1 MARGSR
7 RFHRCVQRHYPGW
20 RSAARRV
27 AKLLTARLTSM
38 RARTT
43 GRLGTAASAARRAAV
58 GVTASVADRCFG
70 GISQA
75 KSREAAAL
83 LGRDTACSAAVGL
96 P

>member
-1 MARGSR
+1 MARLTFIR
-7 RFHRCVQRHYPGW
+7 TRT
-20 RSAARRV
+20 
-27 AKLLTARLTSM
+27 TARL
-38 RARTT
+38 RP
-43 GRLGTAASAARRAAV
+43 AASTARGAAI
-58 GVTASVADRCFG
+58 GVTASVANLCFG